1 MKIQKYKIQNIVLY
15 LDWCTATG
23 RFYPWVSDHLSSSG
37 WATTSLT
44 LTMQIIPGEVHSQD
58 DHGDDGGGGGSD
70 DYDGDNANF
79 TAW

>member
-1 MKIQKYKIQNIVLY
+1 MKNQKYKIQNIALY

-23 RFYPWVSDHLSSSG
+23 RFYPWVSDRLSSSG

-58 DHGDDGGGGGSD
+58 DYGDDDGGASG
-70 DYDGDNANF
+70 DYDDEGANL
-79 TAW
+79 TPG

>member
-23 RFYPWVSDHLSSSG
+23 RFYPWVSDRLSSSG

-58 DHGDDGGGGGSD
+58 DYGDDGGGASG
-70 DYDGDNANF
+70 DYDDEGANF
-79 TAW
+79 TSG

>member
-44 LTMQIIPGEVHSQD
+44 LTMQIIPGEVHSPD
-58 DHGDDGGGGGSD
+58 DHGDDGGGGGD
-70 DYDGDNANF
+70 DDDEGANF
-79 TAW
+79 TSG

>member
-23 RFYPWVSDHLSSSG
+23 RFYPWVSDRLSSSG

-58 DHGDDGGGGGSD
+58 HHGGGDAGAGD

-79 TAW
+79 TPG

>member
-23 RFYPWVSDHLSSSG
+23 RFYPWVSDRLSSSG

-58 DHGDDGGGGGSD
+58 DHADGGDGGG
-70 DYDGDNANF
+70 DNI
-79 TAW
+79 WWR